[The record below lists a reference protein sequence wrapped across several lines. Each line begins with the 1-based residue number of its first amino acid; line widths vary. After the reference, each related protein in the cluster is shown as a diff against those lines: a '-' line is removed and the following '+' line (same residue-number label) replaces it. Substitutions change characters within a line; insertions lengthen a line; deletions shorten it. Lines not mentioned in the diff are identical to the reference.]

1 MTKSFILEM
10 NRKATRSWPVWIV
23 DNHYDFV
30 VHSRTETG
38 DLVSSSKYRFDEQSC
53 RKLLEIVSNA
63 AKWAAEM
70 PRRHGLVA
78 VDAIMAVPYFG
89 DKQLSV
95 PHRMAQTIS
104 AVLGVPDCSNQVQ
117 KVKQTEPA
125 KTTPGALNPDAYR
138 ANLSSAMERVLLVD
152 DLYSTGATLES
163 VALCLREAGVHDFV
177 GFCATKVVYG
187 MRGQSDDG

>member
-1 MTKSFILEM
+1 MTKGVILEM
-10 NRKATRSWPVWIV
+10 NRKATRFWPVWIV
-23 DNHYDFV
+23 DNHYDFEV
-30 VHSRTETG
+30 GSRTETG
-38 DLVSSSKYRFDEQSC
+38 KLVYLSKYQFDEQSC
-53 RKLLEIVSNA
+53 RKLSEVVSNA

-70 PRRHGLVA
+70 PQRHGLVA

-125 KTTPGALNPDAYR
+125 KTTPGVLNPDAYR
-138 ANLSSAMERVLLVD
+138 ANLSSALERVLLVD

-163 VALCLREAGVHDFV
+163 VALRLREAGVHDFV
-177 GFCATKVVYG
+177 GFCATKVGYG
-187 MRGQSDDG
+187 MKGPI

>member
-1 MTKSFILEM
+1 MTKGLILEM
-10 NRKATRSWPVWIV
+10 NRKAARSWPVWIV
-23 DNHYDFV
+23 DNHYDFEV
-30 VHSRTETG
+30 GSRTETG
-38 DLVSSSKYRFDEQSC
+38 NLVYESKYKFNEQSC
-53 RKLLEIVSNA
+53 RKLKEVVSDA

-70 PRRHGLVA
+70 PQRHGLVD

-95 PHRMAQTIS
+95 PHQMAQTIS

-125 KTTPGALNPDAYR
+125 KTNPGTLNPDAYR
-138 ANLSSAMERVLLVD
+138 ANLSSALKRVLLVD

-163 VALCLREAGVHDFV
+163 VGLRLREAGVQDLV
-177 GFCATKVVYG
+177 GFCATKVGYG
-187 MRGQSDDG
+187 MKDPI